1 MAACPRLIAHEDFD
15 LWRYPSMPHILK
27 MCNNRPSIASSTHQ
41 RLPASKTPHPQLCQP
56 AEAVC
61 HMLSHHFRETTL
73 SLNWIRHS
81 PWIPSTTRAA
91 CTMIEWSAQEL
102 NNRGKGAPLPPPPPC
117 TSLAK
122 KGLLLIV
129 DRMIGFKFEVPLELL
144 NGIPNWDP
152 RAGTSIEWR
161 LGILCGWDQPIIHLP
176 SNIVLKYI

>member
-1 MAACPRLIAHEDFD
+1 MAACPRLIAYEDFD

-81 PWIPSTTRAA
+81 PWIRSTTWAA

-102 NNRGKGAPLPPPPPC
+102 NNRGTPHPHQSSQKRSASYCGPYDWLQVWSTTWAFEWHSKLGSPGWYLHRVA
-117 TSLAK
+117 SRYF
-122 KGLLLIV
+122 V
-129 DRMIGFKFEVPLELL
+129 RMRSAH
-144 NGIPNWDP
+144 N
-152 RAGTSIEWR
+152 
-161 LGILCGWDQPIIHLP
+161 P
-176 SNIVLKYI
+176 SAF